1 MIAQPQ
7 EKEGERMS
15 TPGPSIGQSVSD
27 SWSERLR
34 LIRLRRKKEAFR
46 FLEELR
52 IVPRWLK
59 VLCLVLYLIAVAIGV
74 AVVIRVPEAR
84 FYDIREDAALSAL
97 AIAGAITGVA
107 IILSAYILMLGY
119 VNRDARRRGMNSA
132 LWTLFVLL
140 MLPTSVGIIG
150 LIIYLLV
157 REPLPYPCPRCDKPV
172 GPRFNFC
179 PNCKCD
185 LYPSCPNC
193 KKEIAETDKFCPY
206 CATELKPAES
216 HGQLARERDEPRT

>member
-1 MIAQPQ
+1 
-7 EKEGERMS
+7 MS
-15 TPGPSIGQSVSD
+15 TPGSGIGQSVSD
-27 SWSERLR
+27 SWSERMR
-34 LIRLRRKKEAFR
+34 MIRLRRKKEAFR
-46 FLEELR
+46 FSEEFR
-52 IVPRWLK
+52 IIPKWLK
-59 VLCLVLYLIAVAIGV
+59 VLCLVLYLIAIFIGV
-74 AVVIRVPEAR
+74 ATMIKAPDAR
-84 FYDIREDAALSAL
+84 PADIRDDAALSVL
-97 AIAGAITGVA
+97 AIVGIITGVS
-107 IILSAYILMLGY
+107 ILLSACILMLGY

-132 LWTLFVLL
+132 LWTWFVLL

-157 REPLPYPCPRCDKPV
+157 REPLPYPCPRCSKPV

-206 CATELKPAES
+206 CATELRGRAETQTASPGTAES
-216 HGQLARERDEPRT
+216 IS

>member
-1 MIAQPQ
+1 MGSSI
-7 EKEGERMS
+7 GDSWNERM
-15 TPGPSIGQSVSD
+15 
-27 SWSERLR
+27 R
-34 LIRLRRKKEAFR
+34 LIRLRRKKEPFR
-46 FLEELR
+46 FGAEFR
-52 IVPRWLK
+52 IIPKWLK
-59 VLCLVLYLIAVAIGV
+59 ILVLIKYLLALGIG
-74 AVVIRVPEAR
+74 ITIMCLVPEAR
-84 FYDIREDAALSAL
+84 PNNIEYSLPLSIL
-97 AIAGAITGVA
+97 AIIGIITGVGIFFA
-107 IILSAYILMLGY
+107 AGILMLGY

-132 LWTLFVLL
+132 LWTWFVLL

-157 REPLPYPCPRCDKPV
+157 REPLPYPCPRCEKPV

-206 CATELKPAES
+206 CATDLKAA
-216 HGQLARERDEPRT
+216 QLPEAIS